1 MELYY
6 IISSNGWDISG
17 TVWINITR
25 SPMEE
30 VDQKPHYISQDLNEI
45 LALV

>member
-1 MELYY
+1 MYY

-17 TVWINITR
+17 TAWINITR
-25 SPMEE
+25 SPIEE
-30 VDQKPHYISQDLNEI
+30 VDQKPHFIYQDLNGI